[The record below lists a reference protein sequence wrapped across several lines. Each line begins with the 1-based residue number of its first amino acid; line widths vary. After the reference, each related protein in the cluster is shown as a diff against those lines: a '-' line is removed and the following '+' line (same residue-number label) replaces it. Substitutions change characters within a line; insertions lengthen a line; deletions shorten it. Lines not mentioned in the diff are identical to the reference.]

1 MPPIAALRRASA
13 STRPSFV
20 LRPTTAAAAFAALLL
35 SAHAP
40 GARAQ
45 AAPGAE
51 APASAPT
58 ATLPEVRATG
68 SAPETATTPVIGYR
82 AQRAIT
88 ATKTD
93 TPLKEVPQSIS
104 VITRDEIVDLGSQN
118 LQDALNYAAG
128 VRSDAYGIDSRS
140 DGFRVRG
147 GYPDE
152 YLDGL
157 RKLFNYYTSNT
168 RTDPYTLE
176 RIEVLRGPSAML
188 YGQGTVGGLIN
199 MVSKRPQA
207 ERQGE
212 IGIQYGRFNRKQVQ
226 ADLTGPLTEDGR
238 WLYRLVAVG
247 RDADTQVDHVRDDR
261 ALIAP
266 SLTWQPSADTS
277 LTLQALWQKDKSGST
292 SQFFPWSGVIT
303 DNPNGKI
310 PTNRFIGDPDWDRY
324 DSERES
330 LGWLF
335 SHRFDNGWTLRQ
347 NTRYTRNEVDY
358 RTLYGD
364 SFSLPGGWV
373 ADPVNQ
379 RLLGR
384 YADATLTKVRMLAA
398 DQHVEGTIETG
409 ALRHQVVAGIDAVRY
424 TQSGQS
430 GLSCPVYF
438 PAGACTA
445 TDVPLIDVY
454 DPVYPDFTPPTMA
467 DVATSRQRQV
477 GFYLQDQIKIGPS
490 WIVTAGLRHDRA
502 RNETEGSEVE
512 KASAT
517 SKRFGLM
524 YQAANGVAPYVSYSE
539 SFTPQAN
546 RDGTTFDPLSGE
558 QWEAGVKY
566 EPTGRDLMLNM
577 AVYDLK
583 EKNQILGS
591 GVVADPYRQSGE
603 TKAKGVEVELRA
615 KPMASL
621 DVLASY
627 TYTDLDEQLE
637 AMPRHQASFW
647 GRQQFSMF
655 GLDGLSAGAGVRFKN
670 SFTDGNA
677 PQVPSVTLLDAMLAW
692 DMPRWRLALN
702 VNNLT
707 DKEYVAT
714 CLSRGDCWYGAR
726 RNVVA
731 TATYRW

>member
-82 AQRAIT
+82 AQRAVT

-104 VITRDEIVDLGSQN
+104 VITADQIRDQGATT
-118 LQDALNYAAG
+118 LQDALGYAPG
-128 VRSDAYGIDSRS
+128 VRSDAYGVDSRS

-147 GYPDE
+147 GNSDE

-157 RKLFNYYTSNT
+157 RKLFDYYTSTT
-168 RTDPYTLE
+168 RTELYTLE
-176 RIEVLRGPSAML
+176 RVEVLRGPSAML
-188 YGQGTVGGLIN
+188 FGQGSVGGLVN

-212 IGIQYGRFNRKQVQ
+212 IGVQYGSHDRKQVQ
-226 ADLTGPLTEDGR
+226 ADLTGPLTEDGQ

-247 RDADTQVDHVRDDR
+247 RDADTQVDYVKDDR
-261 ALIAP
+261 VVFAP
-266 SLTWQPSADTS
+266 SLTWQPSAATS
-277 LTLQALWQKDKSGST
+277 LTLQALYQKDESGST
-292 SQFFPWSGVIT
+292 SQFFPWSGVVT

-310 PTNRFIGDPDWDRY
+310 PTHRFIGDPDWDRY

-330 LGWLF
+330 VGWLF

-347 NTRYTRNEVDY
+347 NTRYSRNEVAY
-358 RTLYGD
+358 RTTYGN
-364 SFSLPGGWV
+364 SFSTPIWQDE
-373 ADPVNQ
+373 AQ
-379 RLLGR
+379 RVINRIG
-384 YADATLTKVRMLAA
+384 YANDNEVRMLAA
-398 DQHVEGTIETG
+398 DQHFEGEVTTG
-409 ALRHQVVAGIDAVRY
+409 ALKHRVVVGLDAVRY
-424 TQSGQS
+424 KQESATG
-430 GLSCPVYF
+430 F
-438 PAGACTA
+438 GA
-445 TDVPLIDVY
+445 PGPIDVY
-454 DPVYPDFTPPTMA
+454 DPVYVPYERPALADDPT
-467 DVATSRQRQV
+467 SKQRQV
-477 GFYLQDQIKIGPS
+477 GLYVQDQIKIGPS

-502 RNETEGSEVE
+502 RKETEGAEEE

-517 SKRFGLM
+517 TKRFGVM
-524 YQAANGVAPYVSYSE
+524 YQLANGLSPYVSYSE

-546 RDGTTFDPLSGE
+546 RGSASFDPLEGE

-566 EPTGRDLMLNM
+566 APEGRDVSVNF
-577 AVYDLK
+577 AIYDLK
-583 EKNQILGS
+583 EKNLIVEQAPNVFNQL
-591 GVVADPYRQSGE
+591 GE
-603 TKAKGVEVELRA
+603 TKTKGYEIDVNA
-615 KPMASL
+615 KPWRGGDL
-621 DVLASY
+621 VASY
-627 TYTDLDEQLE
+627 AYIDVDEQIEDEPQHMLS
-637 AMPRHQASFW
+637 AWARHAFSF
-647 GRQQFSMF
+647 GDVQ
-655 GLDGLSAGAGVRFKN
+655 GLSAGAGVRWMS
-670 SFTDGNA
+670 SFQNPLA
-677 PQVPSVTLLDAMLAW
+677 PRIASVTLLDAMLAW